1 MPSEPEPRLTP
12 DPAQDGGSEG
22 APAARLLRIV
32 DRRADPPGRGA
43 VNRERFIRRFKDDI
57 KRAVDEEFGKRS
69 IKDVGRGG
77 RISIPGRGLAEP
89 RLTHDDSSGSRDF
102 VLPGNREYVPGDAIS
117 RPRRGGDDG
126 GDGDDAGSGEGTDSF
141 VFALS
146 REEFLSLF
154 FDDLELPNLERT
166 RFGELSMERMR
177 RGGYSREGLPSN
189 LLPGMTVRMGIAR
202 RIALRGALLE
212 RIEELERA
220 CAAAGDRPPAALV
233 EEIER
238 LRRRR
243 ENLPFLEDVDRRYR
257 SRVPTAAPA
266 TRAVMLCLMDVSGS
280 MDERKKDLAKRFFAL
295 LYLFL
300 ERKYGH
306 VEVVFVRHT
315 ETAEEVDEERFFHDP
330 QTGGTLVHPALE
342 LAHRIIQ
349 SRFAGPDWNV
359 YVAQASDGD
368 CTGDDGRRSAAFLKS
383 ELLPLLRYFAYID
396 IPSSSGWFNRASDL
410 WQSYDAVEDPIFARR
425 AVHDRGDIWPVFR
438 ELFAR
443 KQAA

>member
-1 MPSEPEPRLTP
+1 MPTTNNE
-12 DPAQDGGSEG
+12 GGVPG
-22 APAARLLRIV
+22 PVTARLLRIV
-32 DRRADPPGRGA
+32 DRRGDPPGRGA

-57 KRAVDEEFGKRS
+57 KRAADEEFGKRS
-69 IKDVGRGG
+69 ITDVGRGG

-89 RLTHDDSSGSRDF
+89 RLTHDDDTGNRDF
-102 VLPGNREYVPGDAIS
+102 VLPGNREYLPGDSVS
-117 RPRRGGDDG
+117 RPRRSG
-126 GDGDDAGSGEGTDSF
+126 GDGADGDEPGSGEGTDSF
-141 VFALS
+141 AFALS

-166 RFGELSMERMR
+166 RFGEMSMQRMR
-177 RGGYSREGLPSN
+177 RGGYSREGLPTN

-202 RIALRGALLE
+202 RIALRGAMAE
-212 RIEELERA
+212 RIKELERERE
-220 CAAAGDRPPAALV
+220 AAEGEARSALLV
-233 EEIER
+233 EIER
-238 LRRRR
+238 LRKRR
-243 ENLPFLEDVDRRYR
+243 EALPFIEDVDRRYR

-306 VEVVFVRHT
+306 VDVIFVRHT
-315 ETAEEVDEERFFHDP
+315 ETAEEVDEERFFNDP
-330 QTGGTLVHPALE
+330 QTGGTLVYPALE
-342 LAHRIIQ
+342 LALRIIQ
-349 SRFAGPDWNV
+349 TRFAGPDWNV
-359 YVAQASDGD
+359 YIAQASDGD
-368 CTGDDGRRSAAFLKS
+368 CTGEDGHKSAAFIGQ
-383 ELLPLLRYFAYID
+383 ELLPLVRYFAYID

-410 WQSYDAVEDPIFARR
+410 WQSYDAIESPAFARR
-425 AVHDRGDIWPVFR
+425 AVHDRSDIWPVFR